1 MAEDDDA
8 NPDTLQIWDGR
19 VYSRLGTGPRQIKAQ
34 FAPVEAYTVTLF
46 MEESTCSPQ
55 LCDREAAI
63 NFLRDPERPR
73 AIQYQLLRDI
83 SPTSIP
89 PHCIEDMMLKT
100 LGPVMGSDLGPALD
114 FKSYILRQN
123 LRTGSRVTV
132 LFSTDGSITAVTTAP
147 GASFNAVECHPELI
161 TQSPALCAGVFE
173 VYLRE
178 KSVAPLAR
186 DAWIRSVM
194 APDRGQT

>member
-8 NPDTLQIWDGR
+8 NPDTLKIWDGR

-34 FAPVEAYTVTLF
+34 FAPVE
-46 MEESTCSPQ
+46 
-55 LCDREAAI
+55 LCDREAAM

>member
-1 MAEDDDA
+1 MGAA
-8 NPDTLQIWDGR
+8 ACCTRAVQHGLGKPGATR
-19 VYSRLGTGPRQIKAQ
+19 VQ
-34 FAPVEAYTVTLF
+34 VTF
-46 MEESTCSPQ
+46 VKTASPQ
-55 LCDREAAI
+55 KYPPSPPG
-63 NFLRDPERPR
+63 NHT
-73 AIQYQLLRDI
+73 QKYQLLRDI